1 MGKSKNLFSVSGR
14 VGNVVFYERFGK
26 TYVRTRPVFPKRR
39 KKTEGQLLTQNRFKL
54 ASSIIRSLL
63 PLIRK
68 TYKEVKA
75 TGSPYHKAIG
85 QTIQY
90 AFRGESVEDLRL
102 DVRFL
107 PIAYGSLSPIHSL
120 SLQENETQP
129 NRIEIGWDAGLGD
142 ASDQLRFVQLMYNAK
157 GEFVGMKQF
166 ETEVLRAEGTAM
178 FDITQLWN
186 FPKAYVF
193 AYFDNEK
200 KGKNSPSSFL
210 KEVDFV

>member
-26 TYVRTRPVFPKRR
+26 TYVRTKPTFPKRR
-39 KKTEGQLLTQNRFKL
+39 KKTEGQIITQNRFKI
-54 ASSIIRSLL
+54 ASSLIRSLL

-68 TYKEVKA
+68 TYKESKE

-90 AFRGESVEDLRL
+90 AFRGETSEDLQL

-107 PIAYGSLSPIHSL
+107 PIAFGSLSPIHSL
-120 SLQENETQP
+120 TIQEIENKP
-129 NRIEIGWDAGLGD
+129 NKFELRWDAGMGD
-142 ASDQLRFVQLMYNAK
+142 SSDQLCFIQVVFNDKDQ
-157 GEFVGMKQF
+157 FVGMKHFDTEFLRKDGKAIF
-166 ETEVLRAEGTAM
+166 EVPH
-178 FDITQLWN
+178 LWN

-193 AYFDNEK
+193 AYFNNEK
-200 KGKNSPSSFL
+200 KGKNSNSSFI
-210 KEVDFV
+210 KEINF